1 MKKEYILIGGCLAAV
16 FIFSSLSANGGS
28 LDLSVFDDTKGSDD
42 VERLNKVYRELL
54 RRGLTDDQILFCLS
68 QILVETGLFT
78 DNPNYVAVD
87 QRLNYAGITRN
98 GQYEWY
104 NSISDFVDD
113 YLSVISKK
121 NDPLSANDIVDF
133 NNRLKANGYYTDSKT
148 TYGNNLSYYYNYLQN
163 AIK

>member
-1 MKKEYILIGGCLAAV
+1 MKTEYIVIGGVLMAV
-16 FIFSSLSANGGS
+16 FIFSSFSSNNGS
-28 LDLSVFDDTKGSDD
+28 LDLTVFDDVKGSDD
-42 VERLNKVYRELL
+42 VERLNKVYRQLSN
-54 RRGLTDDQILFCLS
+54 RGLSDEQILFCLA

-78 DNPNYVAVD
+78 DSPNYIAVD

-104 NSISDFVDD
+104 NSVSDFVDD
-113 YLSVISKK
+113 YLAIISKN
-121 NDPLSANDIVDF
+121 NDPLDATDITDF

-148 TYGNNLSYYYNYLQN
+148 TYGNNLKYYYNYLQS